1 LSAKRDSAERIRAA
15 RIPALQAGHVPEGV
29 AFGAATARGGPQ
41 APPGNCT
48 LLHGVTARGLAH

>member
-1 LSAKRDSAERIRAA
+1 LSAKRSDPRPTGRA
-15 RIPALQAGHVPEGV
+15 RPWRRRLRRRNC
-29 AFGAATARGGPQ
+29 RGGPQ